1 MPNYDLGTA
10 RGRIRVDSDTR
21 GAKMAD
27 RALQAFERTV
37 RALSGRMSQF
47 EQHMNR
53 MEREL
58 NDAAR
63 EFDSTGR
70 SARRYEG
77 GVRDA
82 DRSTRRF
89 SDSVLDLQHRLKGLH
104 GATEKLLPPSLMLA
118 RVYRE
123 FRGTNGGF
131 IGLTRAVHR
140 AGGTASILSML
151 TAQFIGMG
159 AAVNQLTGNRRK
171 LVQFASGF
179 RTFTF
184 VGATIAGIAA
194 KTGILSKAL
203 NRLASDTIGGD
214 LALKGFHDRL
224 ESVSRPIRGL
234 INNMDKL
241 SLGTVQLI
249 GGTALMARGWQQL
262 TSRMNVFGQSL
273 AFWTQRY
280 PLLASMMLGIFA
292 SIPAA
297 IQVAGRAL
305 VWFSNLLLGALD
317 GVKQLAG
324 GFLALPG
331 LISSV
336 LVAVGSL
343 KAITSG
349 FKELFKDVLKAETAE
364 EMVEAIE
371 KLPPQFRDL
380 AKAVVYTRDK
390 LREVQQQMMT
400 TFAQGGAEQLRAL
413 TDGLLPHLTSGA
425 LQMANAW
432 RFAKDRLVEFIGQG
446 QTITDVNTIVGRTAQ
461 MLIGLSENIKP
472 AAEGMRD
479 IAVVGTDFLRE
490 LASQLPGVTTQFAEW
505 ARINRENGNLMRWMR
520 ESVSGTKDLVAGL
533 MDAGRALWALLTM
546 FADRSGENA
555 LQRFADSM
563 ERFNNAVQGS
573 LANGMLRDIADTVRN
588 MGTDKMAQWVDV
600 MKDLGGTAREALTFV
615 TDLSRA
621 FGDTFF
627 MGVRVAAEILQHI
640 LDLLNEF
647 GGGKVIGWIM
657 GLVVAWKLVGA
668 VLGPLRNTIQILIG
682 AFTGFKGAQN
692 IVLGLAGALENLGPV
707 GRRASGAIMG
717 VGDKLAAWGTKAG
730 IAGLAIGGLFMG
742 IQAARD
748 QIEAFDKTLDESAKH
763 QAEFRDN
770 LQEAFITDRGM
781 VGKTVFDT
789 ITGGMD
795 TMMADLNAKAEQVP
809 DFIDH
814 LQELWFGGGK
824 QGDSVRSG
832 WGPFS
837 TAEGNEFN
845 AMQKQAQDAEKA
857 KAAFDRLGVS
867 SETLTGIVTGGEA
880 VFKNFSDTLRNSG
893 DGGNEAAAE
902 LQRMRDVFNQMQ
914 ADFARVG
921 PGGAKLAEGIRQIAQ
936 AAGDSTTKLAGL
948 KLALEGLGLL
958 QTSEYEAAFAYAE
971 AIKGLGD
978 AAANAVDKSAP
989 LNDILDATGNK
1000 LNTNSVN
1007 AQNLFNVLQP
1017 IGERFMALA
1026 SNGGNVN
1033 QMWTDMQ
1040 SQLQQVATAFN
1051 LPIEK
1056 VQQLVG
1062 QVGAIPGVV
1071 EILVQL
1077 EGKDVL
1083 TQDLGAVVLAMQQK
1097 VGQGVEIPV
1106 LVQDPATLEA
1116 EIDKVLGPVLD
1127 DFTTRT
1133 GNTLVIKPGIDPAAL
1148 ATLQQFLA
1156 SKGITLPGGPPAP
1169 PATVPVQ
1176 PGAPAP
1182 NTPAPQPP
1190 KVAPPPADQAALDDA
1205 NRTIADLKKQ
1215 IDELN
1220 NKPAKIQIDTA
1231 SLSEVR
1237 QRVEDIK
1244 RVFNDG
1250 KIEFTIVAKGY
1261 EETTFV
1267 VNQVKDAIT
1276 KLIEEVNKIAG
1287 AFQTQL
1293 GQAQQHLNSFASGAK
1308 ASGLAVGN
1316 DFAAGL
1322 NESFTGNVLP
1332 TVDRLLADFKARFP
1346 SSPPKKGPLAGRN
1359 YVDRSGKTLS
1369 EDFAGGVVSG
1379 YPTAGKAADGLAGQF
1394 AGLGLPYRSGNFQST
1409 PIMGELSRLL
1419 QFGNQIKG
1427 VFDQVTSVMFNAM
1440 KFVADPLGKGTFFG
1454 QSTGAAFGFRVD
1466 PQAREEARKRK
1477 EDENYQ
1483 AIGVVHQGTGRAPG
1497 DIEGAVARGTEAG
1510 MKAGADWDAIAQ
1522 KESGGNWAI
1531 NTGNGYYGGLQFA
1544 QSSWEAAG
1552 GLAYASRADLASKE
1566 QQIAAAEELLKQ
1578 QGPGAWPNTFVAAR
1592 PGATTPGTG
1601 GRTRGEISDEDL
1613 LSRVPK
1619 GTYSAVGNLEQG
1631 LGDCSSAVE
1640 DLVNIMDSRPTGGR
1654 SMSTANAAEWLA
1666 SRGFVRGTGG
1676 PGDFRVGYN
1685 AGHMQATLPGGTNF
1699 NWGSDAAAALG
1710 GRTGSGAQFQGATD
1724 FWYRPAGDWSGIASN
1739 TAESVDQQ
1747 KAILDQLRQNNS
1759 ALDEQIKIAE
1769 NPSSSDQQVAASLQS
1784 IQAEIDRQS
1793 VNDTPAGRANTQAL
1807 ESLKSSITGE
1817 RGMVENQNPMDMA
1830 AGLVQGASG
1839 IAGAMFDVLNKTVEA
1854 IQATKNLADM
1864 AIRYPSNTEDIM
1876 QMIDDFQK
1884 YIELGAAIAGATS
1897 QVLSTVGSMVP
1908 SEGTFGAG
1916 SAIQAAGQVA
1926 AMIQAVLETTN
1937 AMIDLGQEAW
1947 HIFGSY
1953 FGQFLGALV
1962 GGPGGSLEGNVR
1974 FLLDQNSGQ
1983 LFAYGADMPQDKRG
1997 HNVPGMIKGPEFQQ
2011 GIGQVNVYG
2020 GPGSD
2025 PRDNTRQMMFQV
2037 KAAGFAGATG
2047 Q

>member
-37 RALSGRMSQF
+37 RALSNKMSDF
-47 EQHMNR
+47 ERHMNA

-70 SARRYEG
+70 AAGRYES
-77 GVRDA
+77 GVKDA
-82 DRSTRRF
+82 DRTTRSF
-89 SDSVLDLQHRLKGLH
+89 SDGVLELNRRMKGLH
-104 GATEKLLPPSLMLA
+104 YATEKLLPPSLMLA

-123 FRGTNGGF
+123 FRGTRGGF
-131 IGLTRAVHR
+131 IGLTQAVHR

-159 AAVNQLTGNRRK
+159 AAVNQLTGRRRQI
-171 LVQFASGF
+171 VQFASSF

-184 VGATIAGIAA
+184 VAGTMGALVA
-194 KTGILSKAL
+194 KTGLLQKAL

-224 ESVSRPIRGL
+224 DRVNRPMRAL
-234 INNMDKL
+234 LQNMDRF
-241 SLGTVQLI
+241 SMGTVQLI
-249 GGTALMARGWQQL
+249 GGTALMARGWRQL
-262 TSRMNVFGQSL
+262 TARLNVFGQSL
-273 AFWTQRY
+273 TFWTQRY
-280 PLLASMMLGIFA
+280 PLLASAILGLFA

-297 IQVAGRAL
+297 IQLVNRAL
-305 VWFSNLLLGALD
+305 VWMSNLLLGAWD
-317 GVKQLAG
+317 AVKQLSG

-331 LISSV
+331 IIATV
-336 LVAVGSL
+336 LTAVGSL
-343 KAITSG
+343 KAILSG

-364 EMVEAIE
+364 EMVEALG
-371 KLPPQFRDL
+371 KLPPQFREL
-380 AKAVVYTRDK
+380 AKSVVYARDK
-390 LREVQQQMMT
+390 LREIQQQMMT
-400 TFAQGGAEQLRAL
+400 TFAQGGAEQIRAL
-413 TDGLLPHLTSGA
+413 TDA
-425 LQMANAW
+425 LGPQLASAGNQLAIAW
-432 RFAKDRLVEFIGQG
+432 RNAKDELVGFIAQG
-446 QTITDVNTIVGRTAQ
+446 QTITDANTIFMRTAQ
-461 MLIGLSENIKP
+461 IINSLKENIQP
-472 AAEGMRD
+472 AASGMRD
-479 IAVVGTDFLRE
+479 LAVVGTDFVRE
-490 LASQLPGVTTQFAEW
+490 MVSLLPGITTQFAEW
-505 ARINRENGNLMRWMR
+505 ARTNRENGNLMRWMR
-520 ESVSGTKDLVAGL
+520 ESVSGARDLVAGL
-533 MDAGRALWALLTM
+533 MDAGRAAWTLLTM

-555 LQRFADSM
+555 LQRFANAM
-563 ERFNNAVQGS
+563 AKFNDTVQRSAASGV
-573 LANGMLRDIADTVRN
+573 LREIADTVRN
-588 MGTDKMAQWVDV
+588 MGTDKISQFVDLI
-600 MKDLGGTAREALTFV
+600 KDLGGTIRQAVDFAS
-615 TDLSRA
+615 DLSDA

-657 GLVVAWKLVGA
+657 GMVVAWKLVGA

-692 IVLGLAGALENLGPV
+692 IILGLMGTLENLGPV
-707 GRRASGAIMG
+707 GRRASNAIG
-717 VGDKLAAWGTKAG
+717 SVGDKLASWGTKAG
-730 IAGLAIGGLFMG
+730 LAGLAIGGVFMG
-742 IQAARD
+742 MQAARD
-748 QIEAFDKTLDESAKH
+748 QIEAFNDTLDESVKH
-763 QAEFRDN
+763 QVEFREN
-770 LQEAFITDRGM
+770 LQKAFITDRGM

-789 ITGGMD
+789 ITSGMD

-814 LQELWFGGGK
+814 IQELWFGGGK

-867 SETLTGIVTGGEA
+867 NENLAGIVTGSEA
-880 VFKNFSDTLRNSG
+880 VFNNFANTLRNSG

-902 LQRMRDVFNQMQ
+902 LQRMRDTFNQMQ
-914 ADFARVG
+914 ADFQKVG
-921 PGGAKLAEGIRQIAQ
+921 PGGAMAAEGIRQIAL
-936 AAGDSTTKLAGL
+936 AAGDTTTKLAGL
-948 KLALEGLGLL
+948 KLALQGLGLL

-971 AIKGLGD
+971 AIKGLGN
-978 AAANAVDKSAP
+978 AAQEAVDTGAP
-989 LNDILDATGNK
+989 LNDLLDATGNK

-1026 SNGGNVN
+1026 ANGGNVN
-1033 QMWTDMQ
+1033 QMWADMQ
-1040 SQLQQVATAFN
+1040 GQLQTVATAFN

-1062 QVGAIPGVV
+1062 QVGAIPDVV
-1071 EILVQL
+1071 GILVQL

-1097 VGQGVEIPV
+1097 AGTGVEIPI
-1106 LVQDPATLEA
+1106 LVQNPEQVEA
-1116 EIDKVLGPVLD
+1116 EIDKALGPVLD
-1127 DFTTRT
+1127 DWTTRT
-1133 GNTLVIKPGIDPAAL
+1133 GNTLVIKPGLDPAAL
-1148 ATLQQFLA
+1148 ATLQQLLA
-1156 SKGITLPGGPPAP
+1156 SKGINMPGGPPPA
-1169 PATVPVQ
+1169 PATVPVA

-1182 NTPAPQPP
+1182 NVPAPQPP
-1190 KVAPPPADQAALDDA
+1190 KVAPPPADQAALEDA
-1205 NRTIADLKKQ
+1205 NKTIADLKRQ

-1231 SLSEVR
+1231 TLSEVKTR
-1237 QRVEDIK
+1237 LEEVK
-1244 RVFNDG
+1244 RVFNEG
-1250 KIEFTIVAKGY
+1250 KIEFTIIAKGY
-1261 EETTFV
+1261 DETTAV
-1267 VNQVKDAIT
+1267 VNQVKDAVT

-1293 GQAQQHLNSFASGAK
+1293 GQAQQHLNNFASGAK
-1308 ASGLAVGN
+1308 ASGQAVGN

-1332 TVDRLLADFKARFP
+1332 TLDRLLADFKARFP
-1346 SSPPKKGPLAGRN
+1346 SSPPKKGPLAGRR
-1359 YVDRSGKTLS
+1359 YVDRSGRQLS
-1369 EDFAGGVVSG
+1369 EDFAAGVVSG
-1379 YPTAGKAADGLAGQF
+1379 YTVAGKAADGLAGQF
-1394 AGLGLPYRSGNFQST
+1394 AGLPYSSGSFQPT
-1409 PIMGELSRLL
+1409 QILGDLSRLL
-1419 QFGNQIKG
+1419 QFGQQMKG
-1427 VFDQVTSVMFNAM
+1427 VFDQVTNLMFSAA
-1440 KFVADPLGKGTFFG
+1440 KFISDPLGKGTFFG

-1466 PQAREEARKRK
+1466 PAAREEARKRK
-1477 EDENYQ
+1477 EDENYE

-1497 DIEGAVARGTEAG
+1497 DIEDAVARGTERG
-1510 MKAGADWDAIAQ
+1510 MAAGADWDAIAQ

-1592 PGATTPGTG
+1592 PGQTTSGSG
-1601 GRTRGEISDEDL
+1601 GRTRGTISDEDI

-1676 PGDFRVGYN
+1676 PGDFRVGFN
-1685 AGHMQATLPGGTNF
+1685 AGHMQATLPGGTHF
-1699 NWGSDAAAALG
+1699 NWGSNAAAALG
-1710 GRTGSGAQFQGATD
+1710 GRQGTGAQFAGATD
-1724 FWYRPAGDWSGIASN
+1724 FFYRPAGDWSDIAGN

-1747 KAILDQLRQNNS
+1747 RAILDQLRAGNS
-1759 ALDEQIKIAE
+1759 LLDEQIKVTE
-1769 NPSSSDQQVAASLQS
+1769 NPNSTDTQVASALQG
-1784 IQAEIDRQS
+1784 IQAEIDKQS
-1793 VNDTPAGRANTQAL
+1793 LNDTPAGRANVQAL
-1807 ESLKSSITGE
+1807 EGIKSSITSE
-1817 RGMVENQNPMDMA
+1817 RGMVENQNPIDQA
-1830 AGLVQGASG
+1830 ASFVQGASG
-1839 IAGAMFDVLNKTVEA
+1839 IAGAMFDVLNKTIEA
-1854 IQATKNLADM
+1854 ISATKNLADM
-1864 AIRYPSNTEDIM
+1864 AIRYPANTEDIM

-1897 QVLSTVGSMVP
+1897 QVLSTIGSMVP

-1926 AMIQAVLETTN
+1926 AMVQAVLETTN
-1937 AMIDLGQEAW
+1937 AMIDIAQEAW

-2037 KAAGFAGATG
+2037 RAAGFAGATG